1 MLEDVKE
8 SIIDRIDKL
17 IPEASAATLKVLAV
31 TLDITNKIGKE
42 TPDEKYFESLMEVF
56 RASKEQAESI
66 NEKLSSL
73 KGLSLVDIAKIMGE
87 KK

>member
-1 MLEDVKE
+1 MLEDVKVNL
-8 SIIDRIDKL
+8 IKRIDKL

-42 TPDEKYFESLMEVF
+42 TPDEKYINSMFEIF
-56 RASKEQAESI
+56 KTAKEQADSF
-66 NEKLSSL
+66 NSKLSSL
-73 KGLSLVDIAKIMGE
+73 EGLSLSDIAKIIGE